1 MFAVK
6 MSTSA
11 ILLVKKTKILRL
23 VQVSVGLLVLGI
35 VISLSV
41 VEKVIS
47 SVAIFFLNHLGTL
60 AQMTTTAII
69 TAVFLCYI
77 PWWELIG
84 LKTQRENEQDTVIEN
99 SAQASV

>member
-1 MFAVK
+1 

-41 VEKVIS
+41 VETVIS

-69 TAVFLCYI
+69 TAVFLCHI
-77 PWWELIG
+77 PWWELIE

>member
-41 VEKVIS
+41 VETVIS
-47 SVAIFFLNHLGTL
+47 SVAIFFFKSLGYFSSDDNNSNHYSSLPMPYSLVG
-60 AQMTTTAII
+60 AH
-69 TAVFLCYI
+69 
-77 PWWELIG
+77 
-84 LKTQRENEQDTVIEN
+84 
-99 SAQASV
+99 